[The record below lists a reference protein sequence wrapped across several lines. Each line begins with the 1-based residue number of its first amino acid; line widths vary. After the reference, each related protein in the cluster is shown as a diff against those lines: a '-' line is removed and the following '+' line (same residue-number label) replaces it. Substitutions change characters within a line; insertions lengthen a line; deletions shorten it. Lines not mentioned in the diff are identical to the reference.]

1 MGYAMSRLEIES
13 EFFEGGNVTN
23 EAGCSNRFDKPFCK
37 VDHEIAQ
44 LTNLKSVPNE
54 RLHQLMPGKK
64 KLPVSPV
71 KMLAGREGNYSRR
84 GGFSLADRC
93 HMISRYF
100 PGSDIRIYNVDRG
113 WKVQKNILAKSLLW
127 TVTDTSLSP
136 DQRHLVYTSM
146 SPIVHIVNVRSAT
159 RESLANITEV
169 HEGLDFS
176 AADGGYSFGIFSVK
190 FSTDGRELVAGSSDD
205 SIYIYDLEAN
215 KLSDTRVSRDLATRS
230 WSARNPVSL
239 SLLIAAHLDLVM
251 GLDKKEFLLRP
262 MVTQREEPILS
273 LFPVGSVVCPPPFAM
288 LLVDG
293 LIELLPMFWEVGQFR
308 MAQDNSLE
316 ETFYL
321 CSSVI
326 GIFIATSSPS
336 LSQADVNTVTFADES
351 GNLIYSGSDDNL
363 CKVWGR
369 RCFVA
374 KDKPAGVLMGHLEER
389 CPPIPLGMIIL
400 WHLMLALGVAT
411 SYVIQNETAA

>member
-1 MGYAMSRLEIES
+1 MFKKFWVFLCLTVESLDALFVFLWVAIVEMGYAMSRLEIES

-215 KLSDTRVSRDLATRS
+215 KLSDTSHKS
-230 WSARNPVSL
+230 S
-239 SLLIAAHLDLVM
+239 
-251 GLDKKEFLLRP
+251 
-262 MVTQREEPILS
+262 
-273 LFPVGSVVCPPPFAM
+273 
-288 LLVDG
+288 
-293 LIELLPMFWEVGQFR
+293 
-308 MAQDNSLE
+308 NS
-316 ETFYL
+316 
-321 CSSVI
+321 
-326 GIFIATSSPS
+326 
-336 LSQADVNTVTFADES
+336 
-351 GNLIYSGSDDNL
+351 
-363 CKVWGR
+363 
-369 RCFVA
+369 
-374 KDKPAGVLMGHLEER
+374 
-389 CPPIPLGMIIL
+389 
-400 WHLMLALGVAT
+400 
-411 SYVIQNETAA
+411 